1 MEGEGQVEDSNPWF
15 IARKVDGDV
24 HLCRHVAAPT
34 ASLRAP
40 SLPAG
45 VAAGDILPVL
55 SSR

>member
-1 MEGEGQVEDSNPWF
+1 MEGEGQVEDSSPWS
-15 IARKVDGDV
+15 IARKVGGDV